1 MMQTYFAQMN
11 EDYINKHYPNR
22 SVFSSVNKSNQ
33 KNGIGIYAF
42 FGILM
47 VISGLGTVWGIVTTM
62 ERIKEGEGDMLAPGL
77 AIIGFFFVIF
87 ALSIFTIILT
97 KRRNSLGADGLIKK
111 SAKNSECNE
120 SEIRE
125 FELQAMASD
134 SYILALTGKM
144 KAVLSGQKNGVL
156 TRDFIYLADFK
167 NIVMKRCDIVGAF
180 LVERTFYINGDKY
193 TYTPVKYLT
202 VTIVSN
208 KNIQTLAETSIE
220 AGKALLE
227 MLKEQNP
234 QIDTKNCS
242 VIQEKEYHKYCK
254 TMSFSHS

>member
-1 MMQTYFAQMN
+1 MQSYFVQMN

-47 VISGLGTVWGIVTTM
+47 VMSGLGTVWGIVTTIGC
-62 ERIKEGEGDMLAPGL
+62 IKEGESDMVAPGL
-77 AIIGFFFVIF
+77 FIIGFFFVIF
-87 ALSIFTIILT
+87 AISIFTIRFT
-97 KRRNSLGADGLIKK
+97 HKRNSLGAEGLIKK

-134 SYILALTGKM
+134 SFILALTGKM
-144 KAVLSGQKNGVL
+144 KAMLSGQKDGIL
-156 TRDFIYLADFK
+156 TRDFIYLADCN
-167 NIVMKRCDIVGAF
+167 NIVMKRSDIVGAF
-180 LVERTFYINGDKY
+180 LVERTFYINENKY
-193 TYTPVKYLT
+193 TRKPVRYLT
-202 VTIVSN
+202 ITIVSN
-208 KNIQTLAETSIE
+208 KCIQTLAETSIE
-220 AGKALLE
+220 AGKALLT
-227 MLKEQNP
+227 MLQEQNP

-242 VIQEKEYHKYCK
+242 VIQEKEHNKYCK
-254 TMSFSHS
+254 MMLSSHS

>member
-1 MMQTYFAQMN
+1 MQTYFVQMN
-11 EDYINKHYPNR
+11 EDYISKYYPNR

-42 FGILM
+42 FGIFM
-47 VISGLGTVWGIVTTM
+47 VMSGLGTAWGIISTM
-62 ERIKEGEGDMLAPGL
+62 ESIKEGESDMVAPGL
-77 AIIGFFFVIF
+77 VIIGFFFVIF
-87 ALSIFTIILT
+87 ALSIFTIIFT
-97 KRRNSLGADGLIKK
+97 KKRNSLGAEGLIKK
-111 SAKNSECNE
+111 SAKNSQYSE

-134 SYILALTGKM
+134 SYVLALTDKM

-193 TYTPVKYLT
+193 SRKPVKYLT

-208 KNIQTLAETSIE
+208 KNIQILAETSIE
-220 AGKALLE
+220 AGKGLLE
-227 MLKEQNP
+227 MLQEQNP
-234 QIDTKNCS
+234 KIDTKNCS
-242 VIQEKEYHKYCK
+242 VIQEKEYNKYCK
-254 TMSFSHS
+254 MMLPSHS

>member
-1 MMQTYFAQMN
+1 MQTYFVQMN
-11 EDYINKHYPNR
+11 EDYISKYYPNR

-47 VISGLGTVWGIVTTM
+47 VMSGLGTAWGIISTM
-62 ERIKEGEGDMLAPGL
+62 ERIKEGESDMIAPGL
-77 AIIGFFFVIF
+77 VIIGFFFVIF
-87 ALSIFTIILT
+87 ALSIFIIILT
-97 KRRNSLGADGLIKK
+97 KKRNSLGTEGLIKK
-111 SAKNSECNE
+111 SAENSQYSEN
-120 SEIRE
+120 EIRE

-134 SYILALTGKM
+134 SYVLALTDKM
-144 KAVLSGQKNGVL
+144 NAALSGQKNGVL
-156 TRDFIYLADFK
+156 TRDFIFLADFK
-167 NIVMKRCDIVGAF
+167 NIIMKRCDIVGAF

-193 TYTPVKYLT
+193 SRKPVKYLT

-227 MLKEQNP
+227 ILQEQNP
-234 QIDTKNCS
+234 KIDTNNCS
-242 VIQEKEYHKYCK
+242 VIQEKEYNEYCK
-254 TMSFSHS
+254 MMLPSHS

>member
-1 MMQTYFAQMN
+1 MQTYFVQMN
-11 EDYINKHYPNR
+11 EDYISKYYPNR

-42 FGILM
+42 FGVLM
-47 VISGLGTVWGIVTTM
+47 VMSGLGAAWGIISTM
-62 ERIKEGEGDMLAPGL
+62 ERIKEGESDMIAPGL
-77 AIIGFFFVIF
+77 VIIGFFFVIF

-97 KRRNSLGADGLIKK
+97 KKRNSLGTEGLIKK
-111 SAKNSECNE
+111 SSKNSQYNE

-134 SYILALTGKM
+134 SYVLALTDKL
-144 KAVLSGQKNGVL
+144 KAVLYGQKNGVL

-193 TYTPVKYLT
+193 SRKPVKYLT

-227 MLKEQNP
+227 ILQEQNP
-234 QIDTKNCS
+234 KIDTNNCS
-242 VIQEKEYHKYCK
+242 VIQEKEYNEYCK
-254 TMSFSHS
+254 MMLPSHS